1 MSTIV
6 THGRVVLL
14 LSLCTTCK
22 IVGGTSS
29 GSLLTT
35 IQPALSAAAAAASAG
50 RVITEQLRGSR
61 SVFNSG
67 KTFYECLQFM
77 FSLCIIY
84 LERLL
89 FH

>member
-35 IQPALSAAAAAASAG
+35 IQPALSAAAVASAG
-50 RVITEQLRGSR
+50 RVITEQFRGSR

-67 KTFYECLQFM
+67 TTFYECLQFM